1 MSQREDFLHVVG
13 DIYSEQQI
21 GSILSTNPIIYYKD
35 DKPYGFISIVPF
47 RKGVMILS
55 ATKDNSPFLRRMIKF
70 IYDIA
75 YDCIVYILHNRNRSD
90 ISDNII
96 RVFSKKFRTK
106 QLKTN
111 YGVLTIGRRK

>member
-1 MSQREDFLHVVG
+1 MNQREDFLYIVG
-13 DIYSEQQI
+13 NIYSEQQI
-21 GSILSTNPIIYYKD
+21 SSILSTNPIIYYKD
-35 DKPYGFISIVPF
+35 NLPYGFVSIVPF
-47 RKGVMILS
+47 RQGVLLLS

-75 YDCIVYILHNRNRSD
+75 YDCMVYILHNRNRSD

-111 YGVLTIGRRK
+111 YGVLTIVRRR